1 MCGLHLVQT
10 GDVIQ
15 PPSTI
20 ILIIIITLSTFTPV
34 KNCSMNRR
42 FRQLFSKRNASC
54 MVDLRCLI
62 NKMAT
67 LIPEVALS
75 LMEVPCSAG
84 L

>member
-1 MCGLHLVQT
+1 MYQIDLMQT

-15 PPSTI
+15 P
-20 ILIIIITLSTFTPV
+20 LIITLSTFTPV
-34 KNCSMNRR
+34 KNCSMNGHY
-42 FRQLFSKRNASC
+42 RQLFRQQNASC
-54 MVDLRCLI
+54 MVNLCCLI

-75 LMEVPCSAG
+75 LMKVSCSAG

>member
-1 MCGLHLVQT
+1 MYQIDLMQT

-15 PPSTI
+15 P
-20 ILIIIITLSTFTPV
+20 LIITLSTFTPV
-34 KNCSMNRR
+34 KNCSMNGHY
-42 FRQLFSKRNASC
+42 RQLFSQQNASC
-54 MVDLRCLI
+54 MVNLCCLI

-75 LMEVPCSAG
+75 LMKVSCSAG

>member
-1 MCGLHLVQT
+1 MDLVQS

-15 PPSTI
+15 PLSI
-20 ILIIIITLSTFTPV
+20 IMLSTFTPV
-34 KNCSMNRR
+34 KNCSMNRH
-42 FRQLFSKRNASC
+42 FRQLFSKQNASC
-54 MVDLRCLI
+54 MVDLCCLI

-75 LMEVPCSAG
+75 LMKVPCSAG

>member
-1 MCGLHLVQT
+1 MYQIDLMQT

-15 PPSTI
+15 P
-20 ILIIIITLSTFTPV
+20 LIVTLSTFTPV
-34 KNCSMNRR
+34 KNCSMNGHY
-42 FRQLFSKRNASC
+42 RQLFSQQNASC
-54 MVDLRCLI
+54 MVNLCCLI

-75 LMEVPCSAG
+75 LMKVSCSAG

>member
-1 MCGLHLVQT
+1 MYQIDLMQT

-15 PPSTI
+15 P
-20 ILIIIITLSTFTPV
+20 LIVTLSTFTPV
-34 KNCSMNRR
+34 KNCSVNGHY
-42 FRQLFSKRNASC
+42 RQLFSQQNASY
-54 MVDLRCLI
+54 MVNLCCLI

-75 LMEVPCSAG
+75 LMKVSCSAG